1 MTTNYYEVE
10 RIRRVTSNYFF
21 WQGLRWVPLGLI
33 MMALGLRRTSWSP
46 IGAAWEDVFLL
57 CLIGLVTAMS
67 PLIGRYYRRSF
78 GDVRDDPDAHQRR
91 DIMKWSLVYPL
102 MILSLVIDMKFK
114 PALFIT
120 GPVWCGGIL
129 AYWVSTGRGRPHYL
143 IASMTMLGLSALQ
156 WFGFVEP
163 GKQMFSAFGLV
174 LGAIYII
181 GGLLDHREL
190 CRILRPVNRSQDE
203 AAI

>member
-1 MTTNYYEVE
+1 MTMNYEVE

-21 WQGLRWVPLGLI
+21 WQGLRWVPIGLVV
-33 MMALGLRRTSWSP
+33 MALGLTRTNWSP
-46 IGAAWEDVFLL
+46 IADAWEDTLIL
-57 CLIGLVTAMS
+57 CLIVLVMALS
-67 PLIGRYYRRSF
+67 PLIGVYYRRSF

-91 DIMKWSLVYPL
+91 EMMKWLLVYPL

-114 PALFIT
+114 PAFFVT
-120 GPVWCGGIL
+120 GPVWCSGIL
-129 AYWVSTGRGRPHYL
+129 AYWLSTGRGRPHYL
-143 IASMTMLGLSALQ
+143 IASMSMLGLSVLQ

-163 GKQMFSAFGLV
+163 GKQMFSVFGLV

-190 CRILRPVNRSQDE
+190 CRILRPVNRS
-203 AAI
+203 